1 MSKYPDYIDV
11 LIPKRRIILTYSIQ
25 NMNDA
30 EHVIGRLAEV
40 PLRNETAVGCVL
52 RFSSEKELNKIL
64 PIKRLI
70 GRESFIDE
78 NGIQLAHFM
87 SSYYGYPLDECFMK
101 IFPSGL
107 FSCLKKKISASK
119 ELPKDKLAKSGIV
132 GALFKK
138 ESMNFEYFL
147 EKIKSEGNLRLFG
160 DLTEKKLLETSYSLS
175 PPTAFKY
182 TERIISLKET
192 VSFDEKGFEK
202 TIVDFLVSSGNSCE
216 LTKIIG
222 VFGEKGVFAVVSLL
236 RKKVLTTQKI
246 QPLSGGCEKFKLT
259 ADQEICCKNI
269 DLDEKGAFLLKG
281 VTGSGKTYVY
291 SKCIEKIL
299 ENGRAALYLVP
310 EIALIPQ
317 TVRFFTKFLPG
328 AVIMT
333 YHSSMSPKK
342 RFDTF
347 RNARDGKCSLLVG
360 TRSAIFL
367 PLKNTGII
375 VVDEEHSQH
384 YKEEESGPFYSARD
398 IAVWK
403 GKNLQIPV
411 ILGSATPSSESIFN
425 AKKEKYRLI
434 ELKKRISETKMPQCV
449 LTPVFKSRRDAI
461 SDELKKELELNFKNG
476 QQSVLFINRRGFSH
490 FAVCPSCSSVINCG
504 HCNVSMTYHESK
516 EKLVCHYCGK
526 ERKLPDKC
534 PVCSHPKIHLHGA
547 GTERI
552 EKELKKILPLT
563 EILRLDT
570 DVIKKTKHGHEDF
583 FRDFHSGRYPVLVGT
598 QMISKGLDFPGVSLV
613 GIIDAD
619 SALSF
624 PDFRAQENA
633 FQLIVQ
639 TAGRAGRI
647 GQDSK
652 VLIQTCNPSNPVLFF
667 AKNHDYDG
675 FIATELKSRQ
685 EVGYPPFTRIARV
698 LISSPF
704 NEKALNTA
712 KKAKKILQKSLPETE
727 IIGPAPCPLEKI
739 RNSYRWHFLVK
750 APKNVSLGE
759 KILRS
764 GIWELKKGV
773 KIYIDVDPVRML

>member
-1 MSKYPDYIDV
+1 MSKYPDCLDV
-11 LIPKRRIILTYSIQ
+11 LILKRRIILTYLIRDIKESVP
-25 NMNDA
+25 
-30 EHVIGRLAEV
+30 VIGRLVEV
-40 PLRNETAVGCVL
+40 PLRNETVLGCVL
-52 RFSSEKELNKIL
+52 GISGEKELQKIL
-64 PIKRLI
+64 PIKRFI
-70 GRESFIDE
+70 GRECFLDE
-78 NGIQLAHFM
+78 NGIQLALFM

-101 IFPSGL
+101 IFPAGIFSG
-107 FSCLKKKISASK
+107 LKKKISASK
-119 ELPKDKLAKSGIV
+119 NMPKGELGRSGILS
-132 GALFKK
+132 ALVKK
-138 ESMNFEYFL
+138 ENMNFEYFL
-147 EKIKSEGNLRLFG
+147 EKIKSENNLRLFG
-160 DLTEKKLLETSYSLS
+160 ELVEKKLFDVSYSLS
-175 PPTAFKY
+175 PPAALKY
-182 TERIISLKET
+182 TERIVSLKET
-192 VSFDEKGFEK
+192 GTSGEKGFEK
-202 TIVDFLVSSGNSCE
+202 TLVDFLVSSGNSCE

-222 VFGEKGVFAVVSLL
+222 VFGENGISAVASLL
-236 RKKVLTTQKI
+236 RKNVLMTRKI
-246 QPLSGGCEKFKLT
+246 QSPSGGFEKFELT
-259 ADQEICCKNI
+259 PDQKVCFEKI
-269 DLDEKGAFLLKG
+269 DLNAKGVYLLKG

-291 SKCIEKIL
+291 SKCIEKTL
-299 ENGRAALYLVP
+299 ENGKTAVCLVP

-317 TVRFFTKFLPG
+317 TVRFFSKFLPG
-328 AVIMT
+328 ACIMT
-333 YHSSMSPKK
+333 YHSYMNPKK

-347 RNARDGKCSLLVG
+347 RKARDGGCSLIIG

-403 GKNLQIPV
+403 GKNLEIPV
-411 ILGSATPSSESIFN
+411 ILGSATPSAESIFN
-425 AKKEKYRLI
+425 AKKGKYRLI

-449 LTPVFKSRRDAI
+449 LTPVFKSRKDAI
-461 SDELKKELELNFKNG
+461 SDELKKELEINFNNG

-490 FAVCPSCSSVINCG
+490 FAVCPACSSVINCR

-526 ERKLPDKC
+526 ERKLPEKC

-552 EKELKKILPLT
+552 EKELQKILPLT

-570 DVIKKTKHGHEDF
+570 DVVKKTKNGHEDF

-639 TAGRAGRI
+639 TAGRAGRV

-652 VLIQTCNPSNPVLFF
+652 VLIQTCNVSNPVLFF

-698 LISSPF
+698 MIASPS
-704 NEKALNTA
+704 NEKAQNTA

-750 APKNVSLGE
+750 APKNVPLGE
-759 KILRS
+759 KILLS

-773 KIYIDVDPVRML
+773 KIYVDIDPVRML